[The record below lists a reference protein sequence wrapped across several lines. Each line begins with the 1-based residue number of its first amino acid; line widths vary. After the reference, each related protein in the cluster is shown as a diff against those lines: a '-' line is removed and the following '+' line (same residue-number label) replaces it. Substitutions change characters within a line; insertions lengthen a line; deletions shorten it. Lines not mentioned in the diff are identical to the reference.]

1 MQADPR
7 SGAGGDAIA
16 PWHPNDRLREPTA
29 DNSNLT
35 QGSSIYQPEAVRMA
49 QRWVSKHRVTLNAA
63 IVLAALALRCRHD

>member
-1 MQADPR
+1 MQADPK
-7 SGAGGDAIA
+7 SGAGGGVNA
-16 PWHPNDRLREPTA
+16 PYRLNDCLREPTT
-29 DNSNLT
+29 DNSTVT